1 MENFVLKKKKKNLV
15 STPEQLCFLLVLKL
29 LEGQE
34 GRSPNFWLSAMDA
47 DGLRIP
53 GNSQTVSEVIPDQ
66 GLPFFFFQGNTGNR
80 RKVMFKFT
88 WI

>member
-1 MENFVLKKKKKNLV
+1 MENFVLKKKNLV

-29 LEGQE
+29 LEGQK

-47 DGLRIP
+47 DGLWIP

-66 GLPFFFFQGNTGNR
+66 GFPFFFFLFLSGEHE
-80 RKVMFKFT
+80 K
-88 WI
+88 